1 MTTSK
6 QQIPRGFYIRVKT
19 EERIQPHADYDDCLS
34 PETRAR
40 LDAYRANQAHS
51 TTRDQGREEN

>member
-6 QQIPRGFYIRVKT
+6 QQIPRGFYVRVET
-19 EERIQPHADYDDCLS
+19 EERIQPHADYDDLLS

-40 LDAYRANQAHS
+40 LEQFRAKQA
-51 TTRDQGREEN
+51 TDQGTGTTGE